1 MNPAVDIAIL
11 GAGAVGQLI
20 CRQLVAAG
28 MKVGFIGRNALDS
41 SEQTLSFSPLVSAN
55 DYQNGNQH
63 SDQQQAQAIHYSVP
77 ILAVDALDNIR
88 LLIVCVKAYQVLDA
102 LSPLLKQLP
111 SQCHILL
118 LHNGMGPHLA
128 LAPLIDAQADG
139 KGLSLG
145 TTSQGVLR
153 QAPWQIKQTGQGL
166 TQFGHFTGLPLGEHY
181 RHALLHAIPGSE
193 WVDTII
199 PCLWQ
204 KLAVNAAINPLTAI
218 HSCNNGALAQPE
230 FCDTISNILDEL
242 VNVAAHDGI
251 SLDRHNLQER
261 VYRVI
266 ELTAANYSSM
276 HQDIAHQRRTE
287 IDQINGYICERAQA
301 HNLSAP
307 VNAQL
312 WELVKQLE
320 AKRRQECTK

>member
-1 MNPAVDIAIL
+1 MTHAVDIAIL

-28 MKVGFIGRNALDS
+28 IKVGFIGRNAVGS
-41 SEQTLSFSPLVSAN
+41 RQQTLSFSPLISAN
-55 DYQNGNQH
+55 DKQPQT
-63 SDQQQAQAIHYSVP
+63 QEIHYSVP
-77 ILAVDALDNIR
+77 ILAADALDNIR

-102 LSPLLKQLP
+102 LSPLLKHLP

-128 LAPLIDAQADG
+128 LAPLMDGQAG
-139 KGLSLG
+139 GGRGLSLG
-145 TTSQGVLR
+145 TTSQGILR
-153 QAPWQIKQTGQGL
+153 QASWQIKQTGQGL
-166 TQFGHFTGLPLGEHY
+166 TQFGHFAGLPLDEHY
-181 RHALLHAIPGSE
+181 RHVLLHAIPGSE
-193 WVDTII
+193 WVDAII

-218 HSCNNGALAQPE
+218 HCCNNGTLAQPE
-230 FCDTISNILDEL
+230 FYGTISNILDEL

-251 SLDRHNLQER
+251 SLDKHYLLER

-287 IDQINGYICERAQA
+287 IDQINGYICERAKA

-307 VNAQL
+307 VNAKL
-312 WELVKQLE
+312 WGLVKQLE
-320 AKRRQECTK
+320 TEHHRGIS

>member
-1 MNPAVDIAIL
+1 MTHAVDIAIL

-28 MKVGFIGRNALDS
+28 MKVGFIGRNALGS
-41 SEQTLSFSPLVSAN
+41 SEQLLSCSPLVSAN
-55 DYQNGNQH
+55 DYQHSDQH
-63 SDQQQAQAIHYSVP
+63 DDQQQAQAIHYSVP
-77 ILAVDALDNIR
+77 ILAADALDNIR

-102 LSPLLKQLP
+102 LSPLLKHLP

-128 LAPLIDAQADG
+128 LAQLIDGQAG
-139 KGLSLG
+139 GGSGLSLG

-153 QAPWQIKQTGQGL
+153 QAPWQIQQTGQGL
-166 TQFGHFTGLPLGEHY
+166 TQFGHFAGFPLDEHY

-193 WVDTII
+193 WVDAII

-218 HSCNNGALAQPE
+218 HNCNNGALAQPE

-251 SLDRHNLQER
+251 SLDRRNLQER
-261 VYRVI
+261 VCRVI
-266 ELTAANYSSM
+266 ELPATNYSSM

-287 IDQINGYICERAQA
+287 IDQINGYICERAKV

-307 VNAQL
+307 VNVKL
-312 WELVKQLE
+312 WGLVKQLE
-320 AKRRQECTK
+320 AEYHRGIL